1 MEKLTP
7 FFPINNNVKK
17 DDVVSL
23 VIAIV
28 IYVVASAILGVVLGV
43 LAAIPVVNILV
54 GIVGTLVW
62 IYSLA
67 GIILAVLK
75 FIK

>member
-1 MEKLTP
+1 MDKLTP
-7 FFPINNNVKK
+7 FFPLNKIVKK
-17 DDVVSL
+17 DDVASL

-28 IYVVASAILGVVLGV
+28 IYVVASTIFGVCLGFLGW
-43 LAAIPVVNILV
+43 IPVVGILI

-62 IYSLA
+62 IYSII
-67 GIILAVLK
+67 GIVFAVMD